1 MKTGDRESDTAAT
14 RRLGDGIRRRAV
26 IAGLVGL
33 LAPPKRSSAQQ
44 APAKIPRVGWI
55 WPGGQAAGNSTEAA
69 GFRQGLRE
77 LGYIEGQNIVVEYR
91 FGEGQRDRTAVF
103 VAELVRLRPDVLVAL
118 GDLTVEIIKNAT
130 TAIPVVSMTGD
141 PVGGGLV
148 ASLAR
153 PGGNITGVSMMHG
166 EEGLAGKRVELLKD
180 ALPAAT
186 RIGLVFYPGNPA
198 TARSLAQ
205 AEEVAGRLG
214 LVMRPFPVRDGDDL
228 AAVIGSVAREGV
240 EGLDIEPVAPFT
252 TYPQETGELLLKHRV
267 PAASE
272 LRRIAESGGLLSYGP
287 NLFDATRRLAY
298 FVDRILRG
306 TKPAD
311 LPVEQASKLELV
323 VNLNTARALGL
334 TIPPLI
340 LARADEVIE

>member
-1 MKTGDRESDTAAT
+1 M
-14 RRLGDGIRRRAV
+14 
-26 IAGLVGL
+26 AGLAGL
-33 LAPPKRSSAQQ
+33 LVAPKSLFAQQ
-44 APAKIPRVGWI
+44 ASAKIPRVGWI
-55 WPGGQAAGNSTEAA
+55 WIGGRAEGNSAEPA
-69 GFRQGLRE
+69 GFRQGLKE
-77 LGYIEGQNIVVEYR
+77 LGYIEGQNITVEYR
-91 FGEGQRDRTAVF
+91 FGEGRRDRLADLVN
-103 VAELVRLRPDVLVAL
+103 ELVQLRPDVLVAL
-118 GDLTVEIIKNAT
+118 GDFTVRAVQAAT
-130 TAIPVVSMTGD
+130 TTIPIVSMTGD

-148 ASLAR
+148 ESLAR

-166 EEGLAGKRVELLKD
+166 QEGLAGKRVELLKD

-205 AEEVAGRLG
+205 AEEVADRLG
-214 LVMRPFPVRDGDDL
+214 LVMRPFPVRDVDEF

-240 EGLDIEPVAPFT
+240 DGVDIEPVAPFT
-252 TYPQETGELLLKHRV
+252 TYPQEAGELLLAYRI
-267 PAASE
+267 PAVSE
-272 LRRIAESGGLLSYGP
+272 LRRLVESGGLLSYGP
-287 NLFDATRRLAY
+287 NLLDATRRLAY
-298 FVDRILRG
+298 FVDRILKG

-323 VNLNTARALGL
+323 VNIKSAQALGL